1 MTDKVKEAVE
11 QIDNE
16 NKQAN
21 WNNNVRGTLP
31 APKGSGGESI
41 IVRIDGKDVV
51 VPKENIIKG
60 SVGDV
65 PASNE
70 NKNTN
75 ANGNTNGK
83 GKGGISIDGSY
94 ENTIKNYNKDVDKN
108 REAVNESTQEA
119 AKGRNFKYPQ
129 GKSEDAYISLGTVG
143 KEKDAAERELEQA
156 EQSNKKYQAQLSAYD
171 EAKEIRKLFGKALK
185 RGDNKLNVQ
194 ELQERLKQ
202 LDEDIEY
209 YNRLAESGNTGD
221 EIWSFDP
228 NASPDYKKMVGSLE
242 KERAEIQEQIK
253 RGEDFQNLTTR
264 FDELGKKQGEL
275 LGYQIDEF
283 GKWAAKEG
291 SQDNKYQAEVA
302 SALFSKMNQI
312 MEDGQVSPEE
322 LKMMDEI
329 ADNIDQ
335 LAQNERLN
343 DENIQTAETKLDS
356 AKAKYS
362 YYLFDQIKAWA
373 AFLIGLSQGNPQ
385 MVYSAME
392 QFNKKISNAES
403 DYKAGEIKA
412 FENNNVKDITGEAD
426 AQYALEQLFP
436 EIENEKLKR
445 QFQRMDKAE
454 AVQALR
460 NSFRAFQGDGGDPD
474 DEAAFKAWFTAQTA
488 KESPNSIMGI
498 LGTLIQAGALNWDY
512 LKDWAAGSV
521 KDGAKNAGV
530 PLSKAENNTSG
541 GIGSGLAG
549 GILDSILTGAKGQM
563 QQQFEHTKTAKD
575 KQGTVGQAL
584 ASRLGG
590 QGAAPQGGGTAA
602 SVNTSWGKTQSLG

>member
-1 MTDKVKEAVE
+1 MEDKVEEAVE
-11 QIDNE
+11 QVNNE

-21 WNNNVRGTLP
+21 MGFDVRGPIP
-31 APKGSGGESI
+31 APKRGGGGSI
-41 IVRIDGKDVV
+41 TVRIDGKDVV

-60 SVGDV
+60 SVSDV
-65 PASNE
+65 PASKE
-70 NKNTN
+70 DKNTN
-75 ANGNTNGK
+75 TKGNTTSKGK

-94 ENTIKNYNKDVDKN
+94 ENTIKSYNKDVDKN

-129 GKSEDAYISLGTVG
+129 GKSEDAYISQGTVG
-143 KEKDAAERELEQA
+143 KEKKAAERELEQA
-156 EQSNKKYQAQLSAYD
+156 EQANKKYQGLVSGRD
-171 EAKEIRKLFGKALK
+171 EAKEIRKLFSKALK

-194 ELQERLKQ
+194 ELQERIKQ
-202 LDEDIEY
+202 IDEDIEY

-242 KERAEIQEQIK
+242 KEKAEIQKQIQ
-253 RGEDFQNLTTR
+253 RGEDFQNLVSR
-264 FDELGKKQGEL
+264 FNELGKKQGEL
-275 LGYQIDEF
+275 LGYHIDEF

-322 LKMMDEI
+322 LEMMDEI
-329 ADNIDQ
+329 TDNIDR
-335 LAQNERLN
+335 LAQDERLN

-392 QFNKKISNAES
+392 QFNKKISDAEA

-412 FENNNVKDITGEAD
+412 FENNNVKDITGKAD
-426 AQYALEQLFP
+426 AQYTLEQLFP

-498 LGTLIQAGALNWDY
+498 LGTLIQAGALNWDS
-512 LKDWAAGSV
+512 LKSWASGQA
-521 KDGAKNAGV
+521 KDGAKKAGV

-541 GIGSGLAG
+541 GMGSGLAG
-549 GILDSILTGAKGQM
+549 GILDSILASGKGQM
-563 QQQFEHTKTAKD
+563 QQQSERTKTARD

-602 SVNTSWGKTQSLG
+602 SVNTSWGRA

>member
-1 MTDKVKEAVE
+1 MADKVEKAVE
-11 QIDNE
+11 QVNNE

-21 WNNNVRGTLP
+21 WDNNVRGPIP
-31 APKGSGGESI
+31 APKGSGGGSI
-41 IVRIDGKDVV
+41 TVRIDGKDVV

-60 SVGDV
+60 SVSDV
-65 PASNE
+65 PASKE
-70 NKNTN
+70 DKNTN
-75 ANGNTNGK
+75 TNGNTNGK
-83 GKGGISIDGSY
+83 GKGKGGISLDGSY
-94 ENTIKNYNKDVDKN
+94 ENTIKGYKNDVDKN

-129 GKSEDAYISLGTVG
+129 GKTEDGYISLGTVK
-143 KEKDAAERELEQA
+143 KEKEAAKKELEQA
-156 EQSNKKYQAQLSAYD
+156 EQANKKYQGLLSGRD
-171 EAKEIRKLFGKALK
+171 EAEQLRKLFSKALK
-185 RGDNKLNVQ
+185 RGDDKLNIQ
-194 ELQERLKQ
+194 ELQGREKQ

-221 EIWSFDP
+221 EIWSFDK
-228 NASPDYKKMVGSLE
+228 NASPDYKKMVGGLE
-242 KERAEIQEQIK
+242 KEKADVQKQIQ
-253 RGEDFQNLTTR
+253 RGEDFQKLMPR
-264 FDELGKKQGEL
+264 LDELGKKQGQL

-283 GKWAAKEG
+283 GKWAANEG

-302 SALFSKMNQI
+302 GALFSKMNQI

-322 LKMMDEI
+322 LEMMGEI
-329 ADNIDQ
+329 TDNIDQ
-335 LAQNERLN
+335 LAQDERLN
-343 DENIQTAETKLDS
+343 DENIQTTEAKLDS

-392 QFNKKISNAES
+392 QFNKKISNAEA
-403 DYKAGEIKA
+403 DYKTGEIKA

-426 AQYALEQLFP
+426 AQYTLEQLFP

-498 LGTLIQAGALNWDY
+498 LGTLIQAGALNWDS
-512 LKDWAAGSV
+512 LKNWASGQV
-521 KDGAKNAGV
+521 KDGAKKAGV

-541 GIGSGLAG
+541 GMGSGLAG
-549 GILDSILTGAKGQM
+549 GILDSILTSAKGQM
-563 QQQFEHTKTAKD
+563 QQQSEHTKTIRD

-602 SVNTSWGKTQSLG
+602 SVNTSWGKA

>member
-1 MTDKVKEAVE
+1 MADKVKKAVE

-21 WNNNVRGTLP
+21 MGINVRGALP
-31 APKGSGGESI
+31 ALKGSGGGSI
-41 IVRIDGKDVV
+41 TVRIDGKDVV

-60 SVGDV
+60 SVSDV
-65 PASNE
+65 PASKE
-70 NKNTN
+70 GKNTN
-75 ANGNTNGK
+75 ANTNGNGK
-83 GKGGISIDGSY
+83 GKGGISLDGSY
-94 ENTIKNYNKDVDKN
+94 ENTIKSYNKDVDKN

-119 AKGRNFKYPQ
+119 ARGRNFKYPQ
-129 GKSEDAYISLGTVG
+129 GKSEDAYISQGTVG
-143 KEKDAAERELEQA
+143 KEKKAAERELEQA
-156 EQSNKKYQAQLSAYD
+156 EQANKKYQGLVSGRD
-171 EAKEIRKLFGKALK
+171 EANEIRKLFGKALK

-194 ELQERLKQ
+194 ELQERMKQ
-202 LDEDIEY
+202 VDEDIEY

-228 NASPDYKKMVGSLE
+228 NASPDYKKMVGGLE
-242 KERAEIQEQIK
+242 KEKAEIQKQIQ
-253 RGEDFQNLTTR
+253 RGEDFQNLVTR
-264 FDELGKKQGEL
+264 FNELGKKQGEL

-302 SALFSKMNQI
+302 DALFSKMNQI

-322 LKMMDEI
+322 LGMMDEI
-329 ADNIDQ
+329 TDNIDR
-335 LAQNERLN
+335 LAQDERLN

-362 YYLFDQIKAWA
+362 YYLFDQIKSWA

-392 QFNKKISNAES
+392 QFNKKIANAEA
-403 DYKAGEIKA
+403 DYKTGEIKA

-426 AQYALEQLFP
+426 AQYTLEQLFP

-498 LGTLIQAGALNWDY
+498 LGTLIQAGALNWDS
-512 LKDWAAGSV
+512 LKNWVSGQA
-521 KDGAKNAGV
+521 KDGAKKAGV
-530 PLSKAENNTSG
+530 PLGKAENNTSG
-541 GIGSGLAG
+541 MGSGLAG
-549 GILDSILTGAKGQM
+549 GILDSILASGKGQM
-563 QQQFEHTKTAKD
+563 QQQSERTKTARD

-602 SVNTSWGKTQSLG
+602 SVNTSWGKA

>member
-1 MTDKVKEAVE
+1 MADKVKEAVE

-21 WNNNVRGTLP
+21 MGNNVRGALP
-31 APKGSGGESI
+31 ERKGSGGGSI
-41 IVRIDGKDVV
+41 TVRIDGKDVV

-60 SVGDV
+60 SVGDS
-65 PASNE
+65 AKGETEST
-70 NKNTN
+70 NTN
-75 ANGNTNGK
+75 GKGDGK

-94 ENTIKNYNKDVDKN
+94 ENTIKSYKNDVDKN
-108 REAVNESTQEA
+108 REAVDESTQES

-129 GKSEDAYISLGTVG
+129 GKTEDGFRSLGTVG
-143 KEKDAAERELEQA
+143 KEKDAAERGLEQA
-156 EQSNKKYQAQLSAYD
+156 EQANKKYQGLVSGYD
-171 EAKEIRKLFGKALK
+171 EAKEIRKLFSKALK
-185 RGDNKLNVQ
+185 RGDDKLNVQ
-194 ELQERLKQ
+194 ELQERIKQ
-202 LDEDIEY
+202 IDEDIEY

-221 EIWSFDP
+221 EIWSFDK

-242 KERAEIQEQIK
+242 KERAEIQEQIQ

-264 FDELGKKQGEL
+264 FNELGKKQGQL

-302 SALFSKMNQI
+302 GALFSKMNQI

-322 LKMMDEI
+322 LELMDEI
-329 ADNIDQ
+329 TDNIDR
-335 LAQNERLN
+335 LAQDERLN

-392 QFNKKISNAES
+392 QFNKKISDAEA
-403 DYKAGEIKA
+403 DYKTGEIKA

-426 AQYALEQLFP
+426 AQYTLEQLFP
-436 EIENEKLKR
+436 GVENQKVLNQLNRE
-445 QFQRMDKAE
+445 QKAE
-454 AVQALR
+454 AVKALE
-460 NSFRAFQGDGGDPD
+460 RAFEEYQNYTSKGGNEDFAVWFATQQNT
-474 DEAAFKAWFTAQTA
+474 EGGVLGVLKA
-488 KESPNSIMGI
+488 
-498 LGTLIQAGALNWDY
+498 LISTGALNWDAI
-512 LKDWAAGSV
+512 KNWAADSV
-521 KDGAKNAGV
+521 KDGAKNAGI
-530 PLSKAENNTSG
+530 PLSKAENNGSG
-541 GIGSGLAG
+541 MGSGLAG
-549 GILDSILTGAKGQM
+549 GILDSILASAKGQM
-563 QQQFEHTKTAKD
+563 QQQSEHTKTVRD

-602 SVNTSWGKTQSLG
+602 SVNTSWGKA

>member
-1 MTDKVKEAVE
+1 MADKVEKAVE

-16 NKQAN
+16 NQRAN
-21 WNNNVRGTLP
+21 MGNNVRGPIP
-31 APKGSGGESI
+31 APKGSGGGSI

-51 VPKENIIKG
+51 VPRENIIKG
-60 SVGDV
+60 SVGNV
-65 PASNE
+65 PASKE
-70 NKNTN
+70 DKNTN
-75 ANGNTNGK
+75 TNGNTNGK

-119 AKGRNFKYPQ
+119 ARGRNFKYPQ
-129 GKSEDAYISLGTVG
+129 GKSEDAYISQGTVG
-143 KEKDAAERELEQA
+143 KEKDAAERELERA
-156 EQSNKKYQAQLSAYD
+156 EHANERYQAQLSARD
-171 EAKEIRKLFGKALK
+171 EAKEIRKLFNKALK

-194 ELQERLKQ
+194 ELQERVKQ
-202 LDEDIEY
+202 IDEDIEY

-221 EIWSFDP
+221 EIWSFDK

-242 KERAEIQEQIK
+242 KERAEIQEQIQ

-426 AQYALEQLFP
+426 AQYTLEQLFP

-498 LGTLIQAGALNWDY
+498 LGTLIQAGALNWDS
-512 LKDWAAGSV
+512 LKDWVSGQV
-521 KDGAKNAGV
+521 KDGAKNAGI
-530 PLSKAENNTSG
+530 PLSKAENNASSG
-541 GIGSGLAG
+541 MGSGLAG
-549 GILDSILTGAKGQM
+549 GILDSILKGQM
-563 QQQFEHTKTAKD
+563 QQQSEHTKTARD

-602 SVNTSWGKTQSLG
+602 SVNTSWGKA

>member
-1 MTDKVKEAVE
+1 MADKVKKAVE

-21 WNNNVRGTLP
+21 WYNDVRGPLP
-31 APKGSGGESI
+31 APEGSGGGSI
-41 IVRIDGKDVV
+41 TVRIDGKDVV

-60 SVGDV
+60 SVSDV
-65 PASNE
+65 PASKE
-70 NKNTN
+70 GKSTNTN
-75 ANGNTNGK
+75 TNGKGK

-94 ENTIKNYNKDVDKN
+94 ENTIKSYKNDVDKN

-129 GKSEDAYISLGTVG
+129 GKSEDAYISQGTVG

-156 EQSNKKYQAQLSAYD
+156 EQANKKYQGLVSGYD

-202 LDEDIEY
+202 IDEDIEY

-228 NASPDYKKMVGSLE
+228 NASPDYKKMVGGLE
-242 KERAEIQEQIK
+242 KEKADVQEQIQ
-253 RGEDFQNLTTR
+253 RGEDFQKLMPR
-264 FDELGKKQGEL
+264 FNELGKKQGEL

-283 GKWAAKEG
+283 GKWVAKEG

-322 LKMMDEI
+322 LEMMDEI
-329 ADNIDQ
+329 TDNIDR
-335 LAQNERLN
+335 LAQDERLN
-343 DENIQTAETKLDS
+343 DENIQTAEAKLDS

-362 YYLFDQIKAWA
+362 FYLFDQIKAWA
-373 AFLIGLSQGNPQ
+373 AFLIGLSQGNPT

-392 QFNKKISNAES
+392 QFNKKISDAEA
-403 DYKAGEIKA
+403 DYKTGEIKA

-426 AQYALEQLFP
+426 AQYTLEQLFP
-436 EIENEKLKR
+436 NIENEKLKR

-460 NSFRAFQGDGGDPD
+460 NSFRAFQGDGGDPN

-488 KESPNSIMGI
+488 KESPNSVMGI
-498 LGTLIQAGALNWDY
+498 LGTLIQAGALNWDS
-512 LKDWAAGSV
+512 LKDWVSGQA
-521 KDGAKNAGV
+521 KDGAKKAGV

-541 GIGSGLAG
+541 MGSGLAG
-549 GILDSILTGAKGQM
+549 GILDSILASSKGQM
-563 QQQFEHTKTAKD
+563 QQQSEHTKTARD

-590 QGAAPQGGGTAA
+590 QGSAPQGGGTAA
-602 SVNTSWGKTQSLG
+602 SVNTSWGKA

>member
-1 MTDKVKEAVE
+1 MGDKVKEAVE
-11 QIDNE
+11 QVNNE

-21 WNNNVRGTLP
+21 WDNNVRGPIP
-31 APKGSGGESI
+31 ATKGSGGGSI
-41 IVRIDGKDVV
+41 TVRIDGKDFV

-60 SVGDV
+60 SVSDV
-65 PASNE
+65 PASKE
-70 NKNTN
+70 DKNT
-75 ANGNTNGK
+75 NTNGK
-83 GKGGISIDGSY
+83 GKGKGGISLDGSY
-94 ENTIKNYNKDVDKN
+94 ENTIKSYKNDVDKN
-108 REAVNESTQEA
+108 REAVNESTQEV

-129 GKSEDAYISLGTVG
+129 GKTEDGFRSLGTVG

-156 EQSNKKYQAQLSAYD
+156 EQANKKYQGLVSGYD
-171 EAKEIRKLFGKALK
+171 EAKEIRKLFSKALK
-185 RGDNKLNVQ
+185 RGDDKLNIQ
-194 ELQERLKQ
+194 ELQERIKQ
-202 LDEDIEY
+202 IDEDIEY

-221 EIWSFDP
+221 EIWSFDK

-242 KERAEIQEQIK
+242 KERAEIQEQIQ

-264 FDELGKKQGEL
+264 FNELGKKQGEL

-322 LKMMDEI
+322 LELMDEI
-329 ADNIDQ
+329 TDNIDR
-335 LAQNERLN
+335 LAQDERLN

-373 AFLIGLSQGNPQ
+373 AFLIGLSQGSPQ

-392 QFNKKISNAES
+392 QFNKKISDAEA

-426 AQYALEQLFP
+426 AQYTLEQLFP

-488 KESPNSIMGI
+488 KESPNSVMGI
-498 LGTLIQAGALNWDY
+498 LGTLIQAGALNWDS
-512 LKDWAAGSV
+512 LKDWVSGQA
-521 KDGAKNAGV
+521 KDGAKKAGI

-541 GIGSGLAG
+541 GMGSGLAG
-549 GILDSILTGAKGQM
+549 GILDSILTSAKGQM
-563 QQQFEHTKTAKD
+563 QQQSEHTKTVRD

-602 SVNTSWGKTQSLG
+602 HVNTSWGKA

>member
-1 MTDKVKEAVE
+1 MADKVEKAVE

-21 WNNNVRGTLP
+21 MGNNVRGALP
-31 APKGSGGESI
+31 ERKGSGGESI

-264 FDELGKKQGEL
+264 FNELGKKQGEL
-275 LGYQIDEF
+275 LGYHIDEF
-283 GKWAAKEG
+283 GKWAANEG

-322 LKMMDEI
+322 LEMMGEMI
-329 ADNIDQ
+329 DNIDQ

-426 AQYALEQLFP
+426 AQYTLEQLFP

-498 LGTLIQAGALNWDY
+498 LGTLIQAGALNWDS
-512 LKDWAAGSV
+512 LKDWVSGQV
-521 KDGAKNAGV
+521 KDGAKNAGA
-530 PLSKAENNTSG
+530 PLSKAENNTG
-541 GIGSGLAG
+541 GGMGSGLAG
-549 GILDSILTGAKGQM
+549 GILDSILASAKGQM
-563 QQQFEHTKTAKD
+563 QQQSEHTKTARD

-602 SVNTSWGKTQSLG
+602 SVNTSWGKA

>member
-1 MTDKVKEAVE
+1 MADKVEKAVE

-16 NKQAN
+16 NQRAN
-21 WNNNVRGTLP
+21 MGNNVRGPIP
-31 APKGSGGESI
+31 APKGSGGGSI

-51 VPKENIIKG
+51 VPRENIIKG
-60 SVGDV
+60 SVGNV
-65 PASNE
+65 PASKE
-70 NKNTN
+70 DKNTN
-75 ANGNTNGK
+75 TNGNTNGK

-119 AKGRNFKYPQ
+119 ARGRNFKYPQ
-129 GKSEDAYISLGTVG
+129 GKSEDAYISQGTVG
-143 KEKDAAERELEQA
+143 KEKDAAERELERA
-156 EQSNKKYQAQLSAYD
+156 EHANERYQAQLSARD

-202 LDEDIEY
+202 IDEDIEY

-221 EIWSFDP
+221 EIWSFDK

-242 KERAEIQEQIK
+242 KERAEILEQIQ

-343 DENIQTAETKLDS
+343 DENIQTAEAKLDS

-426 AQYALEQLFP
+426 AQYTLEQLFP

-498 LGTLIQAGALNWDY
+498 LGTLIQAGALNWDS
-512 LKDWAAGSV
+512 LKDWVSGQV
-521 KDGAKNAGV
+521 KDGAKNAGI
-530 PLSKAENNTSG
+530 PLSKAENNASSG
-541 GIGSGLAG
+541 MGSGLAG
-549 GILDSILTGAKGQM
+549 GILDSILKGQM
-563 QQQFEHTKTAKD
+563 QQQSEHTKTARD

-602 SVNTSWGKTQSLG
+602 SVNTSWGKA

>member
-1 MTDKVKEAVE
+1 MADKVKEAVE
-11 QIDNE
+11 QIDKE

-21 WNNNVRGTLP
+21 MDYNVRGPLP
-31 APKGSGGESI
+31 APKGSGGGSI
-41 IVRIDGKDVV
+41 TVRINGKDVV

-60 SVGDV
+60 SVSDV
-65 PASNE
+65 PASKE
-70 NKNTN
+70 DKNTN
-75 ANGNTNGK
+75 TNNK

-94 ENTIKNYNKDVDKN
+94 ENTIKGYKKDVDKN

-129 GKSEDAYISLGTVG
+129 GKTEDGYISLGTVK
-143 KEKDAAERELEQA
+143 KEKEAAKKELEQA
-156 EQSNKKYQAQLSAYD
+156 EQANKKYQGLLSGRD
-171 EAKEIRKLFGKALK
+171 EAEQLRKLFSKALK
-185 RGDNKLNVQ
+185 RGDDKLNIQ
-194 ELQERLKQ
+194 ELQGREKQ

-209 YNRLAESGNTGD
+209 YNRLAESGDTGD
-221 EIWSFDP
+221 EIWSFDK
-228 NASPDYKKMVGSLE
+228 NASPDYKKMVGGLE
-242 KERAEIQEQIK
+242 KEKADVQKQIQ
-253 RGEDFQNLTTR
+253 RGEDFQKLMPR
-264 FDELGKKQGEL
+264 LDELGKKQGEL

-302 SALFSKMNQI
+302 GALFSKMNQI

-322 LKMMDEI
+322 LEMMDEI
-329 ADNIDQ
+329 TDNIDR
-335 LAQNERLN
+335 LAQDERLN

-392 QFNKKISNAES
+392 QFNKKISDAEA
-403 DYKAGEIKA
+403 DYKTGEIKA

-426 AQYALEQLFP
+426 AQYTLEQLFP
-436 EIENEKLKR
+436 GVENQKVLNQLNRE
-445 QFQRMDKAE
+445 QKAE
-454 AVQALR
+454 AVKALE
-460 NSFRAFQGDGGDPD
+460 RAFEEYQNYTSKGGNEDFAVWFATQQNT
-474 DEAAFKAWFTAQTA
+474 EGGVLGVLKA
-488 KESPNSIMGI
+488 
-498 LGTLIQAGALNWDY
+498 LISTGALNWDAI
-512 LKDWAAGSV
+512 KNWAADSA
-521 KDGAKNAGV
+521 KDSAKKAGI

-541 GIGSGLAG
+541 MGSGLAG
-549 GILDSILTGAKGQM
+549 GILDSILSSAKGQM
-563 QQQFEHTKTAKD
+563 QQQSEHTKTVRD

-590 QGAAPQGGGTAA
+590 QGSAPQGGGTAA
-602 SVNTSWGKTQSLG
+602 SVNTSWGKA

>member
-1 MTDKVKEAVE
+1 MADKVEKAVE
-11 QIDNE
+11 QVNNE

-21 WNNNVRGTLP
+21 LDNNVRGPIP

-65 PASNE
+65 PASKE
-70 NKNTN
+70 GKNTN

-83 GKGGISIDGSY
+83 GKGGLSIDGSY

-129 GKSEDAYISLGTVG
+129 GKSEDAYISQGTVG

-156 EQSNKKYQAQLSAYD
+156 EHANKRYQAQLSAYD

-202 LDEDIEY
+202 IDEDIEY
-209 YNRLAESGNTGD
+209 YNRLAESGDTGD
-221 EIWSFDP
+221 EIWSFDK
-228 NASPDYKKMVGSLE
+228 NASPDYKKMVGGLE
-242 KERAEIQEQIK
+242 KERAEIQEQIQ

-343 DENIQTAETKLDS
+343 DENIQTAEAKLDS

-426 AQYALEQLFP
+426 AQYTLEQLFP

-498 LGTLIQAGALNWDY
+498 LGTLIQAGALNWDS
-512 LKDWAAGSV
+512 LKNWAAGSV

-541 GIGSGLAG
+541 GMGSGLAG
-549 GILDSILTGAKGQM
+549 GILDSILTSAKGQM
-563 QQQFEHTKTAKD
+563 QQQSEHTKTARD

-602 SVNTSWGKTQSLG
+602 SVNTSWGKA

>member
-1 MTDKVKEAVE
+1 MADKVKKAVE
-11 QIDNE
+11 QIDKE

-21 WNNNVRGTLP
+21 MDYNIRGPLP
-31 APKGSGGESI
+31 APKRSGGGNI
-41 IVRIDGKDVV
+41 TVRIDGKDVV

-60 SVGDV
+60 SVSNV
-65 PASNE
+65 PASKE
-70 NKNTN
+70 GKNTN
-75 ANGNTNGK
+75 TNSK

-94 ENTIKNYNKDVDKN
+94 ENTIKGYKNDVDKN
-108 REAVNESTQEA
+108 REAVNKSTQEA
-119 AKGRNFKYPQ
+119 AEGRNFKYPQ
-129 GKSEDAYISLGTVG
+129 GKTEDGYISLGTVK
-143 KEKDAAERELEQA
+143 KEKEAAERELEQA
-156 EQSNKKYQAQLSAYD
+156 EQANKKYQGLVSGYD
-171 EAKEIRKLFGKALK
+171 EANQLRKLFSKALK
-185 RGDNKLNVQ
+185 RGDDKLNIQ
-194 ELQERLKQ
+194 ELQEREKQ

-228 NASPDYKKMVGSLE
+228 NASPDYKKMVGGLE
-242 KERAEIQEQIK
+242 KEKADVQKQIQ
-253 RGEDFQNLTTR
+253 RGEDFQKLMPR
-264 FDELGKKQGEL
+264 LDELGKKQGEL

-302 SALFSKMNQI
+302 GALFSKMNQI

-322 LKMMDEI
+322 LKMMGEI
-329 ADNIDQ
+329 TDNIDR
-335 LAQNERLN
+335 LAQDERLN

-373 AFLIGLSQGNPQ
+373 AFFIGLSQGNPQ

-392 QFNKKISNAES
+392 QFNKKISDAEA
-403 DYKAGEIKA
+403 DYKTGEIKA

-426 AQYALEQLFP
+426 AQYTLEQLFP
-436 EIENEKLKR
+436 DVENQKVLNQLNRE
-445 QFQRMDKAE
+445 QKAE
-454 AVQALR
+454 AVKALE
-460 NSFRAFQGDGGDPD
+460 RAFEEYQNYTSKGGNEDFAVWFATQQNT
-474 DEAAFKAWFTAQTA
+474 EGGVLGVLKA
-488 KESPNSIMGI
+488 
-498 LGTLIQAGALNWDY
+498 LISTGALNWDAI
-512 LKDWAAGSV
+512 KNWASGQV
-521 KDGAKNAGV
+521 KDGAKNAGI

-541 GIGSGLAG
+541 GSGMGSGLAG
-549 GILDSILTGAKGQM
+549 GILDSILTSAKGQM
-563 QQQFEHTKTAKD
+563 QQQSEHTKTVRD

-602 SVNTSWGKTQSLG
+602 SVNTSWGKA

>member
-1 MTDKVKEAVE
+1 MADKVEKAVE

-16 NKQAN
+16 NQRAN
-21 WNNNVRGTLP
+21 MGNNVRGPIP
-31 APKGSGGESI
+31 APKGSGGGSI

-60 SVGDV
+60 SVSDV

-75 ANGNTNGK
+75 TNGNTNGK

-119 AKGRNFKYPQ
+119 ARGRNFKYPQ
-129 GKSEDAYISLGTVG
+129 GKSEDAYISQGTVG
-143 KEKDAAERELEQA
+143 KEKDAAERELERA
-156 EQSNKKYQAQLSAYD
+156 EHANERYQAQLSARD

-194 ELQERLKQ
+194 ELQERVKQ
-202 LDEDIEY
+202 IDEDIEY

-221 EIWSFDP
+221 EIWSFDK

-242 KERAEIQEQIK
+242 KERAEIQEQIQ

-322 LKMMDEI
+322 LKRMDEI

-426 AQYALEQLFP
+426 AQYTLEQLFP

-498 LGTLIQAGALNWDY
+498 LGTLIQAGALNWDS
-512 LKDWAAGSV
+512 LKDWVSGQV
-521 KDGAKNAGV
+521 KDGAKNAGI
-530 PLSKAENNTSG
+530 PLSKAENNASSG
-541 GIGSGLAG
+541 MGSGLAG
-549 GILDSILTGAKGQM
+549 GILDSILKGQM
-563 QQQFEHTKTAKD
+563 QQQSEHTKTARD

-602 SVNTSWGKTQSLG
+602 SVNTSWGKA